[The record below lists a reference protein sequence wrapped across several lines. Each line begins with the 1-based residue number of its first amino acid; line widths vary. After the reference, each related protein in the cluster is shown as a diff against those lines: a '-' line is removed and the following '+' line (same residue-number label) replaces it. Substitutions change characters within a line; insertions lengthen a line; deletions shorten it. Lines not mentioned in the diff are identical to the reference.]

1 MIELLAMLAGG
12 PSAAVAQPPL
22 QPWSYLV
29 GHCWTG
35 EAPGN
40 GGQDKHCF
48 EAVFGGQHIRDR
60 HAVTVGGREVYAG
73 ETIYS
78 AKGPAVIF
86 TYWNSLGGLGTGN
99 AVFNAGQWRF
109 TGTIHA
115 SSDAK
120 EEPMSATWR
129 KVDAGYEVLEGPGAK
144 PRLFRR
150 AD

>member
-1 MIELLAMLAGG
+1 MIALLAMLVTT
-12 PSAAVAQPPL
+12 STNMAQPAL

-35 EAPGN
+35 AAPGDS
-40 GGQDKHCF
+40 GQDKHCF
-48 EAVFGGQHIRDR
+48 EAVFGGQHVRDR
-60 HAVTVGGREVYAG
+60 HVVTVGGRDVYVG

-78 AKGPAVIF
+78 AQGPAVIF
-86 TYWNSLGGLGTGN
+86 TYWNSLGGLGTGK
-99 AVFNAGQWRF
+99 ASYSAGEWRF

-115 SSDAK
+115 TANGT
-120 EEPMSATWR
+120 EEPMYATWR
-129 KVDAGYEVLEGPGAK
+129 KVNAGYEVLEAPGAK